1 MATIRQLKT
10 MHWQAVIR
18 RQGSPNQ
25 YKTFVSQED
34 AIKWARG
41 IETEIDRGVINN
53 YSITDKV
60 VFSEII
66 TSCLWSTPTAI
77 LIATI
82 LYLYADRNEY
92 INKLYVNNLL

>member
-18 RQGSPNQ
+18 RQGLPNQ

-60 VFSEII
+60 VFSKI
-66 TSCLWSTPTAI
+66 
-77 LIATI
+77 
-82 LYLYADRNEY
+82 
-92 INKLYVNNLL
+92 